1 MFADDLRNM
10 LKPLTDS
17 GGEFEVDTCKVRGQE
32 YRYFPGHPQS
42 LRAYFEQFCDERADT
57 LFMVYGDEK
66 YTFGDSWR
74 LAGQLA
80 HQLQTQYG
88 VGKGD
93 RVAVS
98 MRNYPEWVLT
108 YMAAVS
114 MGAVI
119 VPMNAWWVQ
128 REMQYGLEDSGAKV
142 LVADQ
147 ERYDIIADK
156 LPELDVVCIGARM
169 PNSPEGVADCMEL
182 IKAAEGAEMPAAD
195 VDPEDDA
202 SIMYTSGT
210 TGFPKGALATHR
222 SIVAAIQSFQFTF
235 RAGEMLAPAAEED
248 ENSWQ
253 AAMLLTVPLFH
264 VTGSTAIMLSSFA
277 FGRKMVMMYKWD
289 SGEALRLVEAE
300 RITAFTGVPTMVWEM
315 LQHPDFDK
323 HDLSSL
329 ATIGGGGAPAPE
341 GQVKR
346 VAERF
351 PGGQPGIGY
360 GLTETN
366 AVASINSGALY
377 LAKPKSCGVPT
388 YLGDIRIEDDNGKV
402 LAANEEGEVCIHG
415 SFVFKGYWN
424 KPEATAEAFRNG
436 WFRTGDIGY
445 MDEDGF
451 LYISS
456 RAKDMILRGGE
467 NVYCAEVESAAY
479 EYDNIYECSA
489 FGVPDER
496 LGEKV
501 ALAVMPSPGKS
512 VDSEELKAFLRERI
526 AHFKVPEFV
535 FEYGEQLPR
544 NAAGKILK
552 RQLREQAIDTL
563 GLEKEA

>member
-10 LKPLTDS
+10 LKPLTDP

-182 IKAAEGAEMPAAD
+182 IKAAEGAEMPAVD

-222 SIVAAIQSFQFTF
+222 LHSGGDTVLSVHVPGGRDARPRRRRGREQLASRHAAH
-235 RAGEMLAPAAEED
+235 RAA
-248 ENSWQ
+248 
-253 AAMLLTVPLFH
+253 VPRH
-264 VTGSTAIMLSSFA
+264 RQHRHHAV
-277 FGRKMVMMYKWD
+277 V
-289 SGEALRLVEAE
+289 LRLWAQDGDDVQVGFRRGAEA
-300 RITAFTGVPTMVWEM
+300 
-315 LQHPDFDK
+315 
-323 HDLSSL
+323 
-329 ATIGGGGAPAPE
+329 GGGRAHHRLHRCADH
-341 GQVKR
+341 
-346 VAERF
+346 
-351 PGGQPGIGY
+351 
-360 GLTETN
+360 GL
-366 AVASINSGALY
+366 G
-377 LAKPKSCGVPT
+377 
-388 YLGDIRIEDDNGKV
+388 
-402 LAANEEGEVCIHG
+402 
-415 SFVFKGYWN
+415 
-424 KPEATAEAFRNG
+424 
-436 WFRTGDIGY
+436 
-445 MDEDGF
+445 
-451 LYISS
+451 
-456 RAKDMILRGGE
+456 
-467 NVYCAEVESAAY
+467 
-479 EYDNIYECSA
+479 
-489 FGVPDER
+489 
-496 LGEKV
+496 
-501 ALAVMPSPGKS
+501 
-512 VDSEELKAFLRERI
+512 
-526 AHFKVPEFV
+526 
-535 FEYGEQLPR
+535 
-544 NAAGKILK
+544 NAA
-552 RQLREQAIDTL
+552 TP
-563 GLEKEA
+563 GLWTSTT